1 MKQEYKLYLCKF
13 FHNQSDQIIARNMSE
28 QPRIEEQSTKKKK
41 QKEPKAEMS
50 FLDHLETLRWHI
62 IKSVIA
68 IFTFSIVAF
77 IYIKFIFEE
86 IILAPNNPEFW
97 SNRMMAKLADYVGVE
112 ALKINTHGLELININ
127 MSGQFMVSIWTAIIV
142 GFIVAA
148 PFVIY
153 QFWSFIKP
161 ALYENERKHASG
173 AVFTMSVLFILG
185 IMFGYYLIVPMSVDF
200 LGRYSI
206 SDTIT
211 NQINILSYIST
222 VTSIVISGGV
232 IFELPVIAFFLSK
245 VGILTPGYM
254 TTYRKHSY
262 VVLLIISAIITPPDV
277 FSQIMVCI
285 PLVVL
290 YEVSI
295 VISRRVQKANQRKID
310 EI

>member
-1 MKQEYKLYLCKF
+1 MSQE
-13 FHNQSDQIIARNMSE
+13 SIAG
-28 QPRIEEQSTKKKK
+28 EQSTKKSKK
-41 QKEPKAEMS
+41 KAPKTEMS

-68 IFTFSIVAF
+68 IFTFAIVAF
-77 IYIKFIFEE
+77 VYIDFIFDE
-86 IILAPNNPEFW
+86 IILSPINPEFW
-97 SNRMMAKLADYVGVE
+97 SNRMMAKLSDYVGVE
-112 ALKINTHGLELININ
+112 ALKINTHDLELININ
-127 MSGQFMVSIWTAIIV
+127 MSGQFMVSIWTAIIF

-173 AVFTMSVLFILG
+173 AVFTMSFLFILG

-200 LGRYSI
+200 LSRYSI
-206 SDTIT
+206 SDSVT

-222 VTSIVISGGV
+222 VTSIVIAGGV

-245 VGILTPGYM
+245 VGILTPSFM
-254 TTYRKHSY
+254 KKYRRHSY
-262 VVLLIISAIITPPDV
+262 VVLLVISAIITPPDV

-285 PLVVL
+285 PLVIL
-290 YEVSI
+290 YEISI
-295 VISRRVQKANQRKID
+295 IISARVQKANLRKID